1 MNAFAQQ
8 RRFAESRSDYFVF
21 SPVRAR
27 SRAQT
32 CELAPIPPSC
42 ISMEMKNTDP
52 TRVFISGETELLTW
66 LELAAPGARSIY
78 HVGHLACDR
87 SPDMS
92 NMNAAARADLN
103 SIAHRVM
110 ALVEQGAVIAVQQRL
125 DDGQVAYLA
134 IKARVRPS
142 RSGAP
147 RRHLP
152 PSPHRHIPGVSN
164 GTDDIEA
171 AQARSSSGNS
181 PSPSNSSIAAPTVS
195 Q

>member
-1 MNAFAQQ
+1 MNAPSQQ
-8 RRFAESRSDYFVF
+8 PCFAEARTNYFVF

-27 SRAQT
+27 SRAKT
-32 CELAPIPPSC
+32 CELAPNPPSC
-42 ISMEMKNTDP
+42 ISMGMKNTNP
-52 TRVFISGETELLTW
+52 TRDFISGETELLTW
-66 LELAAPGARSIY
+66 LELATPGARSIY
-78 HVGHLACDR
+78 HVGHLASDR

-92 NMNAAARADLN
+92 NLNAAARADLN
-103 SIAHRVM
+103 STAHRVM

-152 PSPHRHIPGVSN
+152 PTVQLPMQ
-164 GTDDIEA
+164 A
-171 AQARSSSGNS
+171 AA
-181 PSPSNSSIAAPTVS
+181 
-195 Q
+195 

>member
-1 MNAFAQQ
+1 MNAPSQQ
-8 RRFAESRSDYFVF
+8 RGFAGSRADYFVF

-27 SRAQT
+27 SRAKT
-32 CELAPIPPSC
+32 CELAPNPPSC
-42 ISMEMKNTDP
+42 ISMGMKTTNP
-52 TRVFISGETELLTW
+52 TRDFISGETELLTW
-66 LELAAPGARSIY
+66 LELATPGARSIY
-78 HVGHLACDR
+78 HVGHLASDR

-92 NMNAAARADLN
+92 NLNAAARADLN
-103 SIAHRVM
+103 STAHRVM

-152 PSPHRHIPGVSN
+152 PTVQLPMQ
-164 GTDDIEA
+164 A
-171 AQARSSSGNS
+171 AA
-181 PSPSNSSIAAPTVS
+181 
-195 Q
+195 

>member
-1 MNAFAQQ
+1 MNAPSQQ
-8 RRFAESRSDYFVF
+8 RGFAGSRADYFVF

-27 SRAQT
+27 SRAKT
-32 CELAPIPPSC
+32 CELAPNPPSC
-42 ISMEMKNTDP
+42 ISMGMKNTNP
-52 TRVFISGETELLTW
+52 TRDFISGETELLTW
-66 LELAAPGARSIY
+66 LELATPGARSIY
-78 HVGHLACDR
+78 HVGHLASDR

-92 NMNAAARADLN
+92 NLNAAARADLN
-103 SIAHRVM
+103 STAHRVM

-152 PSPHRHIPGVSN
+152 PTVHVPMQ
-164 GTDDIEA
+164 A
-171 AQARSSSGNS
+171 AA
-181 PSPSNSSIAAPTVS
+181 
-195 Q
+195 

>member
-110 ALVEQGAVIAVQQRL
+110 ALVEQRAVIAVQQRL

-147 RRHLP
+147 RPHLPPAAPRHLP
-152 PSPHRHIPGVSN
+152 GITVL
-164 GTDDIEA
+164 TDDITA
-171 AQARSSSGNS
+171 AHIPNPSRSLASSA
-181 PSPSNSSIAAPTVS
+181 NSSIAAPTVS